1 MWLGRTRAAV
11 RKPNSMN
18 IPVSLIS
25 LRTICLRAVLC
36 KVAAAALIPA
46 GAHAEQASADFS
58 VSLPVNAPN
67 CSVTTSAADIRLPDA
82 GSPMKK
88 TKAYLEAA
96 GFSAASSLNSGYF
109 YSTAFDQTATIRC
122 TTPATPISSMVVQP
136 ASSASTRSAGV
147 AKLLDSAGNAASG
160 GKLLMGFEQVSI
172 NEKPLPWSYF
182 SQPSSFLIEGLFYGG
197 SITPYKPSSA
207 LLTEAKAGGVV
218 RVVWRPV
225 LRTEDD
231 AVALG
236 EPKGHSFSSSGQIV
250 VDY

>member
-1 MWLGRTRAAV
+1 M
-11 RKPNSMN
+11 
-18 IPVSLIS
+18 
-25 LRTICLRAVLC
+25 
-36 KVAAAALIPA
+36 AALVPA
-46 GAHAEQASADFS
+46 GAHAGQASADFS

-67 CSVTTSAADIRLPDA
+67 CSVTTSVADIRLPDA

-88 TKAYLEAA
+88 ARAYLEAA

-109 YSTAFDQTATIRC
+109 HSAGFDQTATIKC
-122 TTPATPISSMVVQP
+122 TTPATPISSVVVQP

-172 NEKPLPWSYF
+172 NDQPLPWSYF
-182 SQPSSFLIEGLFYGG
+182 RQPSTFLIEGLFYGG
-197 SITPYKPSSA
+197 AINPYKPANA
-207 LLTEAKAGGVV
+207 LLTEAKPGGVV

-225 LRTEDD
+225 LKTEDD